1 MTPARKTAGGPDP
14 RLGPA
19 LRAFR
24 ERRGQSQEDL
34 AHYAGITTPAL
45 SRIESSK
52 SNPSWT
58 TVISILAALDVS
70 LADLEAAIGQ
80 PGS

>member
-1 MTPARKTAGGPDP
+1 VIAARKSPDSPDP
-14 RLGPA
+14 RLGPT

-24 ERRGQSQEDL
+24 EQRGQSQEDL
-34 AHYAGITTPAL
+34 AHHAGITTPAL

-58 TVISILAALDVS
+58 TVLRILGALDLS
-70 LADLEAAIGQ
+70 LADLQAAIERAK
-80 PGS
+80 S